1 MSIETLQRSGKPSL
15 SYYRTEAR
23 DSGAKRPTVL
33 FCGGFRSDMEGTKA
47 TFLEDLC
54 QTRGQAYVRF
64 DYSGHGVSEG
74 DFVDGTIGDW
84 KNDTLDVIDHLTSGD
99 LIIIGSSMGGWIAL
113 LAALERADRIK
124 GVIGIAAAPDF
135 TREIRDEQLN
145 DEQRSLLETQGYF
158 EEPNEYSDEPYK
170 FTKKLFDDGDA
181 HCLLDRTLE
190 INAPVRLLQ
199 GMKDNAVPWQKAHR
213 IKNAMADT
221 ELCEVFLIET
231 GDHSLSRPEDL
242 NLLKEQLIELSDSV
256 AAS

>member
-15 SYYRTEAR
+15 SYYRTEAQAH
-23 DSGAKRPTVL
+23 GEKLPTVL

-54 QTRGQAYVRF
+54 KARGQAYIRF

-84 KNDTLDVIDHLTSGD
+84 KNDTLDVIDQLTAGD
-99 LIIIGSSMGGWIAL
+99 LIVIGSSMGGWIAL
-113 LAALERADRIK
+113 LAALERSDRIK

-181 HCLLDRTLE
+181 HCLLHRALD
-190 INAPVRLLQ
+190 ISVPVKLLQ
-199 GMKDNAVPWQKAHR
+199 GMQDNAVPWQKAHR
-213 IKNAMADT
+213 IKNAMVDSD
-221 ELCEVFLIET
+221 LCEVFLIES

-242 NLLKEQLIELSDSV
+242 ELLKAQLISLSDSLV
-256 AAS
+256 TS